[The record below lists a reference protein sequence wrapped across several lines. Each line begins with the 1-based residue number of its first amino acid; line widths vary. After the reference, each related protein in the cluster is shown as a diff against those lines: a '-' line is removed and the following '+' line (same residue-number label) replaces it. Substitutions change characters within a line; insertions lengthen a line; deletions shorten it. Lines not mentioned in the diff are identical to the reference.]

1 MVEDAEDVRIP
12 AEERGGAAVEVEPLR
27 EAVEEIHGDGS
38 RIGAASED

>member
-1 MVEDAEDVRIP
+1 MVEYAEDVRIP
-12 AEERGGAAVEVEPLR
+12 AEEGGGAAVEVEPLR